1 MTSPPYLPGARR
13 SAVRGLWG
21 LGEGSNSLTSVP
33 AVVNLCLTPA
43 VLPGW
48 GDTNTSGCR
57 WGSLRLGEDCRQHPS
72 PQLHRGLRGP
82 LESRDPTQ
90 VTLQLWETGMG
101 LYCREISAP
110 APEIR
115 GHSLG

>member
-48 GDTNTSGCR
+48 GDT
-57 WGSLRLGEDCRQHPS
+57 
-72 PQLHRGLRGP
+72 
-82 LESRDPTQ
+82 
-90 VTLQLWETGMG
+90 
-101 LYCREISAP
+101 A
-110 APEIR
+110 A
-115 GHSLG
+115 

>member
-1 MTSPPYLPGARR
+1 MDEDSGKAGAQIQERTLGGERFGRGDAGEGALGGGAVTPPPYLLGARR

-48 GDTNTSGCR
+48 GDT
-57 WGSLRLGEDCRQHPS
+57 
-72 PQLHRGLRGP
+72 
-82 LESRDPTQ
+82 
-90 VTLQLWETGMG
+90 
-101 LYCREISAP
+101 A
-110 APEIR
+110 A
-115 GHSLG
+115 